1 MDSMYQKIVELN
13 SKVENLQ
20 EIVAQMSKQIVVL
33 SSRQDEKYGSTV
45 ESSSSLN
52 DMIPNPDTS
61 NEYADLNMVH
71 KDILVGGNSWQ
82 YNSYRYQQMGM
93 SSDVQIRR
101 LTAQLTAAYNRIAA
115 LEEQLLSKNHKEHKV
130 NKQ

>member
-1 MDSMYQKIVELN
+1 MDSIYQKIVELN
-13 SKVENLQ
+13 SKIEKLQ

-33 SSRQDEKYGSTV
+33 SSSQDEKHESKV
-45 ESSSSLN
+45 ESSSWS
-52 DMIPNPDTS
+52 DMIPSPDTS

-82 YNSYRYQQMGM
+82 YNSYRYQQMGI

-115 LEEQLLSKNHKEHKV
+115 LEEQLLSKNHKENKVHK
-130 NKQ
+130 Q